1 MSASPVPTPNAP
13 PVAGP
18 YSPAVRAG
26 DWILLAGQ
34 VGVDPAT
41 GALVPGGAA
50 AEADQVLTNLAAV
63 LGDCG
68 AAWTDVAKVTIF
80 LAGSMEHFA
89 AVNERYAAAV
99 GEHRPARSTVAVAA
113 LPLGAAVEIEAL
125 VYAPTNET

>member
-1 MSASPVPTPNAP
+1 MPATPVPTPNAP

-41 GALVPGGAA
+41 GALAPGGAP
-50 AEADQVLTNLAAV
+50 AEADQVLANLAAV

-68 AAWTDVAKVTIF
+68 ATWSDVAKVTIF
-80 LAGSMEHFA
+80 LAGSLEHFA
-89 AVNERYAAAV
+89 AVNERYAAAL
-99 GEHRPARSTVAVAA
+99 GDHRPARSTVAVAA

-125 VYAPTNET
+125 VYRPAQ

>member
-1 MSASPVPTPNAP
+1 MPATPVPTPNAP

-26 DWILLAGQ
+26 DLILLAGQ

-50 AEADQVLTNLAAV
+50 AEVDQVLANLAAV

-68 AAWTDVAKVTIF
+68 ATWSDVAKVTIF
-80 LAGSMEHFA
+80 LAGSMDHFA

-113 LPLGAAVEIEAL
+113 LPLGAAVEIEAI
-125 VYAPTNET
+125 VHAPMNQE

>member
-1 MSASPVPTPNAP
+1 MPVSPVPTPNAP

-34 VGVDPAT
+34 VGVEPAT
-41 GALVPGGAA
+41 GALVPGGPAA
-50 AEADQVLTNLAAV
+50 QADQVLANLAAV
-63 LGDCG
+63 LADVG
-68 AAWTDVAKVTIF
+68 ATWSDVAKVTIF

-99 GEHRPARSTVAVAA
+99 GAHWPARSTVAVAA

-125 VYAPTNET
+125 VHLPEERA

>member
-1 MSASPVPTPNAP
+1 MPATPVLTPNAP

-41 GALVPGGAA
+41 GTLVPGGAA
-50 AEADQVLTNLAAV
+50 AQADQVLTNLAAV

-68 AAWTDVAKVTIF
+68 ATWADVAKVTIF

-89 AVNERYAAAV
+89 AVNERYAAVLGA
-99 GEHRPARSTVAVAA
+99 HWPARSTVAVAA
-113 LPLGAAVEIEAL
+113 LPLGALVEIEAL
-125 VYAPTNET
+125 VHAPDKES